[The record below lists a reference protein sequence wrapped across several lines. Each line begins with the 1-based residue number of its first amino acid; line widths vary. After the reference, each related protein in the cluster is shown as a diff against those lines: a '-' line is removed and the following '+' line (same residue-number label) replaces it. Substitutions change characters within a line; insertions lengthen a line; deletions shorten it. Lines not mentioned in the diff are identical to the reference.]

1 MGLFDGQRA
10 NTMPNPTAGL
20 GRAALAG
27 VLLANLAATAAGPVA
42 FLAAGLA
49 LFYGILLTTGRPRIL
64 AREPLAQALLDALLV
79 GLLVAG
85 TGGGDSPFF
94 ALYFLAALG
103 LIGIVDRAKTA
114 LAAFA
119 MVGGYP
125 VTVAF
130 ADGLGALAAVPVGLR
145 VGILAIFCA
154 AVARLGAGTRE
165 LAGRESA
172 LSSELD
178 AERER
183 AARIGALIPGFATAL
198 RTLSLEEILSWTVG
212 VAHGGCGGTYAHVV
226 LPEGNHHA
234 SLFEGNTDACPSW
247 WHPAIQGLVLRVR
260 REGVAVRSEE
270 EVHGIEGFLAA
281 PLVHAGDVRGAV
293 IVGGGEY
300 GPGAE
305 HVLALISQ
313 AAVPAL
319 EAAREAPG
327 GRDPVTG
334 LPNRA
339 SLHRILR
346 REIPR
351 GRALTVF
358 AAEVD
363 GLDRYNRER
372 GFAAGD
378 DLLRR
383 IGERLAGGR
392 RAFRNGGNGFVVV
405 VSGTDATRARRTA
418 LSIRRVIFEE
428 AGDIV
433 RPAVGFAQAGEGLD
447 DPDLV
452 LRAALD
458 AAREGEAAA
467 RAQDTGA
474 SRGIVEALLGALE
487 AKDPGIGEHLRG
499 VSGVSR
505 DIARR
510 MGLSGEQIE
519 ALIQGALLH
528 DVGKIG
534 IPDHVLHKPGRLTGE
549 EYEIIKRHPV
559 LGAGILSPIRELGP
573 ALPVVSHHH
582 ERFDGNGYP
591 DGLRGEDIPLAA
603 RIVAVA
609 DAFDSM
615 VRGRPYGYGVPRE
628 AALREIE
635 ASSGTQFDPAVVRAA
650 REVHGEGRAADE
662 DHSFG

>member
-10 NTMPNPTAGL
+10 NTIPHPTAGL
-20 GRAALAG
+20 ARAVLAG
-27 VLLANLAATAAGPVA
+27 VLFPILAATAAGPAA

-49 LFYGILLTTGRPRIL
+49 LAYGVLLVIGRPRAL
-64 AREPLAQALLDALLV
+64 AREPLAQVLIDALLV
-79 GLLVAG
+79 GLLMAG
-85 TGGGDSPFF
+85 TGGGESPFF
-94 ALYFLAALG
+94 ALYFLVALG
-103 LIGIVDRAKTA
+103 LIGIGDRAKAAMAAVA
-114 LAAFA
+114 LL
-119 MVGGYP
+119 GGFP
-125 VTVAF
+125 VAVAS
-130 ADGLGALAAVPVGLR
+130 ANGLGALAAAPIGLR
-145 VGILAIFCA
+145 AGILAIFCA
-154 AVARLGAGTRE
+154 AVAHLGAGTRE

-172 LSSELD
+172 LSSQLE
-178 AERER
+178 AERDQT
-183 AARIGALIPGFATAL
+183 ARIEALIPGFATAL
-198 RTLSLEEILSWTVG
+198 RTLSLEEILSWTVR
-212 VAHGGCGGTYAHVV
+212 VAYGGCGGTYAHVV
-226 LPEGNHHA
+226 VSEDNHHV

-247 WHPAIQGLVLRVR
+247 WHPTIQGLVLRVR

-270 EVHGIEGFLAA
+270 EIHGIQGFLAV
-281 PLVHAGDVRGAV
+281 PLGQGDDVRGAV
-293 IVGGGEY
+293 IVGGGGF

-305 HVLALISQ
+305 RVLALISE

-334 LPNRA
+334 LPNRV

-351 GRALTVF
+351 GRTLTVF
-358 AAEVD
+358 AAELD
-363 GLDRYNRER
+363 GLEQYNRAR

-383 IGERLAGGR
+383 IGEGLGGGR

-405 VSGTDATRARRTA
+405 VSGTDAARARRTA
-418 LSIRRVIFEE
+418 LSIRRVIYEE
-428 AGDIV
+428 AGDLV
-433 RPAVGFAQAGEGLD
+433 RPAVGFAHVGEGLH
-447 DPDLV
+447 DPDFL

-458 AAREGEAAA
+458 AAREGDGGA
-467 RAQDTGA
+467 RTEEPGTT
-474 SRGIVEALLGALE
+474 RGIVEALLGALE

-499 VSGVSR
+499 VSGVSQ

-510 MGLSGEQIE
+510 MGLSEEQME
-519 ALIQGALLH
+519 ALIPGALLH

-534 IPDHVLHKPGRLTGE
+534 IPDHILHKPGLLTGE
-549 EYEIIKRHPV
+549 EYEVIKRHPS
-559 LGAGILSPIRELGP
+559 LGAGIISPIMELGA
-573 ALPVVSHHH
+573 ALPVVSYHH

-615 VRGRPYGYGVPRE
+615 VRGRPYGYGVPLE

-635 ASSGTQFDPAVVRAA
+635 ANSGTQFDPAVVRAV
-650 REVHGEGRAADE
+650 REVLGGDRPADE